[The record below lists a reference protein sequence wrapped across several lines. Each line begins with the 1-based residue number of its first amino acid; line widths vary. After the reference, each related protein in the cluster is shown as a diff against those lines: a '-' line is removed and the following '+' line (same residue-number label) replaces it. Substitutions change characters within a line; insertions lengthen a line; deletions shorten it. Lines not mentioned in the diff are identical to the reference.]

1 MKFIK
6 TVKNLEESEKIE
18 ELVIPE
24 VVEDSATF
32 SELLMAEELVGE
44 VVHALGFGA
53 SLLDSAKIC
62 GTIDR

>member
-1 MKFIK
+1 MLLF
-6 TVKNLEESEKIE
+6 
-18 ELVIPE
+18 ELIFELDFEIPE

-53 SLLDSAKIC
+53 SLLDSTKIC